1 MAIQKVQRATD
12 FEITKHRVHVELD
25 AASNFVI
32 IVDEPPNRAAQTIDT
47 IDKDITVLEIATGL
61 SVAEIQGTPSGFTP
75 FVPDH
80 PNLDKSDIFIWSGE
94 VFIVEYNSTNKI
106 PSNCISITGYQFQ
119 STEEVIVVIDR
130 DNKTIR
136 VGS

>member
-1 MAIQKVQRATD
+1 MAIQKVQHATD

-94 VFIVEYNSTNKI
+94 VFIVEYNSTNKYI
-106 PSNCISITGYQFQ
+106 RLIQVRMI
-119 STEEVIVVIDR
+119 R
-130 DNKTIR
+130 NKR
-136 VGS
+136 SKPGWCSLNFCHR